1 MNSRTVKGNLW
12 IARKIENA
20 YILSLEDR
28 ASMIDTLTD
37 FMLNQ
42 KIRAGKIS
50 GVGILDNAILRFFDP
65 LLKKYWYGE
74 LADFI
79 EVYDISGII
88 YEFEGKTLLALEI
101 RLESENHTVLS
112 GHLMD
117 ATVSGKAEFLFYP
130 SENNNS
136 PSKNKV
142 KKPDLT
148 DLNYWSR
155 N

>member
-1 MNSRTVKGNLW
+1 MNSQTVKGDLW

-28 ASMIDTLTD
+28 ASLIGTLTD
-37 FMLNQ
+37 FILNQ
-42 KIRAGKIS
+42 KITTGKIS
-50 GVGILDNAILRFFDP
+50 GVGVLDNVILRFFNP
-65 LLKKYWYGE
+65 LLKKHLYGE
-74 LADFI
+74 LSDFI
-79 EVYDISGII
+79 EIYDISGVIS
-88 YEFEGKTLLALEI
+88 EFEGKSLLALEI

-112 GHLMD
+112 GQLMD

-130 SENNNS
+130 SENNNEL
-136 PSKNKV
+136 SKNKV

-148 DLNYWSR
+148 NLDYWRR